1 MGFLNAIL
9 EESLDA
15 PITLLQLDDPHLHKS
30 YEDDKL
36 SILDLLATLDNGTQV
51 NIEIQ
56 LRNTHDMVK
65 RSLYYWSKLYT
76 SQMQEG
82 MPYRSLRK
90 TITIKPKYMR
100 LFLCVESISEKK
112 SQPKVLFSDLN
123 HLYFNNMYWNP
134 IHILFYHVK

>member
-1 MGFLNAIL
+1 MKSGNDYFILGPLKIATIYLSGFLNAIL
-9 EESLDA
+9 EESLGA
-15 PITLLQLDDPHLHKS
+15 SITSLQLEEPHRHKS

-56 LRNTHDMVK
+56 LQNTHDMVK

-82 MPYRSLRK
+82 MPYCSLGK
-90 TITIKPKYMR
+90 TITIN
-100 LFLCVESISEKK
+100 LLDFI
-112 SQPKVLFSDLN
+112 LFS
-123 HLYFNNMYWNP
+123 
-134 IHILFYHVK
+134 

>member
-1 MGFLNAIL
+1 MFYLFLCTMVIRDDIDRESKSMSTKLVNLRIDFAFKQLFGTKGNEEILTGFLNAIL

-15 PITLLQLDDPHLHKS
+15 PITSLQLDDPHLHKS

-65 RSLYYWSKLYT
+65 RSLYY
-76 SQMQEG
+76 
-82 MPYRSLRK
+82 
-90 TITIKPKYMR
+90 
-100 LFLCVESISEKK
+100 
-112 SQPKVLFSDLN
+112 
-123 HLYFNNMYWNP
+123 
-134 IHILFYHVK
+134 